1 MTSKIIVN
9 NIEADS
15 GVSTVTFASDISVS
29 GSVTSSSTSTFS
41 NGLNVTGGSVGIGTD
56 NPGDLLTLYGTDP
69 TIKLQDSSGDA
80 FSLIEADNTDEGSLR
95 FRADPLS
102 AGANTHIRFDTDG
115 SERLRITS
123 TGNIGIGT
131 DNPTSKISIDVDSN
145 NQTMAS
151 YDGINIS
158 NSDTTVNNGSVV
170 TFGFGPS
177 SPNSFSRIGVQN
189 KDRGSGTESQDLF
202 FGTISNGSYGE
213 RLRIGTNGR
222 LCLHNVTDGANSSY
236 GKFEIQHIGSS
247 GVDPNISYLSFHR
260 TANTAFQMGI
270 VDNKFV
276 LGVTG
281 GAARDDVQT
290 PHVVF
295 DPTGTDTI
303 LGLGT
308 TIPEGKGLDIT
319 HSRTNTYSQVTDQRN
334 LAHLILRNGS
344 DAPDRFTSLSMVSGG
359 GTQAEGSINLIQ
371 NANYRGSFAF
381 KLRYGGGSTNWM
393 ERLRIGTDGDL
404 TQFSY
409 GSYIRHYTTT
419 TNDSLYRTTV
429 AVSMNGDVAYELRF
443 TGASN
448 GVVWIKAMASHWT
461 SSYGLVRE
469 SYCFMDSYAS
479 LSEANQYSLTSS
491 TQGEWSFSRPISGQ
505 TGYQSHLVINKSAG
519 SYGGGM
525 TGLIILESD
534 RPFALYSIT

>member
-308 TIPEGKGLDIT
+308 TIPDGKGLDIT
-319 HSRTNTYSQVTDQRN
+319 HSRTNSYSQVTDQRN

-381 KLRYGGGSTNWM
+381 KLRYGGSSSNWM

-469 SYCFMDSYAS
+469 SYCFMDSYAG
-479 LSEANQYSLTSS
+479 LSEANQYSLTSG